1 MQTYV
6 AFLRAVNV
14 GGTGKLP
21 MESLRAMCTD
31 AGFVA
36 PRTYIASGNVVFGT
50 DRAERD
56 IKAELEA
63 RLAQY
68 AGKPVGVIIRSA
80 VEIAATVRD
89 NPFPDQPGS
98 RVMVLFSDLLLPN
111 DPLEGA
117 SGVTSEQVRSRASR
131 ASSSTTPTAKRD
143 TRLRLPAMTSGTA
156 RNMNTVSK
164 IHAMLNGDS

>member
-56 IKAELEA
+56 IKAELET

-68 AGKPVGVIIRSA
+68 VGKPVGVIIRSA

-89 NPFPDQPGS
+89 NPFADQPGS
-98 RVMVLFSDLLLPN
+98 RVMVLFSDLLPFN

-117 SGVTSEQVRSRASR
+117 SGVTSEQVRFGRRGLFIYYPDGQA
-131 ASSSTTPTAKRD
+131 D

-156 RNMNTVSK
+156 RNMNTVLK

>member
-31 AGFVA
+31 AGFVT
-36 PRTYIASGNVVFGT
+36 PRTYIASGNVVFGSART
-50 DRAERD
+50 ERD

-63 RLAQY
+63 RLEQY

-80 VEIAATVRD
+80 VEIGAMVQG
-89 NPFPDQPGS
+89 NPFSDHPGS
-98 RVMVLFSDLLLPN
+98 RLTVLFSDLLLPS

-117 SGVTSEQVRSRASR
+117 SGVTREQVRLGRRGFFIYYPDGQA
-131 ASSSTTPTAKRD
+131 D

>member
-36 PRTYIASGNVVFGT
+36 PRTYIASGNVVFET
-50 DRAERD
+50 NRTERD

-63 RLAQY
+63 RLQQY

-80 VEIAATVRD
+80 VEIAAMVQG

-98 RVMVLFSDLLLPN
+98 RVTVLFSDLLPPN

-117 SGVTSEQVRSRASR
+117 SGVTREQVRLGRRGFFIYYPDGQA
-131 ASSSTTPTAKRD
+131 D

-164 IHAMLNGDS
+164 IHAMLNGDG

>member
-1 MQTYV
+1 MQSYV

-31 AGFVA
+31 AGFVT
-36 PRTYIASGNVVFGT
+36 PRTYIASGNVVFGS
-50 DRAERD
+50 DRTERD
-56 IKAELEA
+56 IKAELED
-63 RLAQY
+63 RLEQY

-80 VEIAATVRD
+80 IEIAATVRG

-98 RVMVLFSDLLLPN
+98 RVTVLFSDLLLPN
-111 DPLEGA
+111 DPLEGT
-117 SGVTSEQVRSRASR
+117 SGVTREQVRLGHRGFFIYYPDGQA
-131 ASSSTTPTAKRD
+131 D
-143 TRLRLPAMTSGTA
+143 TRLRIPAMTSGTS

-164 IHAMLNGDS
+164 IDAMLNGDS

>member
-21 MESLRAMCTD
+21 MESLRAMCID

-36 PRTYIASGNVVFGT
+36 PRTYIASGNVVFGS
-50 DRAERD
+50 DRTERD

-63 RLAQY
+63 RLEQY

-80 VEIAATVRD
+80 VEISATVRG

-98 RVMVLFSDLLLPN
+98 RVMVLFSDLLLPS

-117 SGVTSEQVRSRASR
+117 SGVTREQVRLGRRGFFIYYPDGQAN
-131 ASSSTTPTAKRD
+131 
-143 TRLRLPAMTSGTA
+143 TRLRLPAMTSGTG

-164 IHAMLNGDS
+164 IYAMLNGDS